1 MRRLAISLLL
11 ALPSAVAAQEDLTV
25 LKGDGDVPARK
36 LLLNYLQ
43 GQAQKAFDARRASLA
58 ELGKL
63 DDKSKMPVDLP
74 AKYAKR
80 QAELK
85 AKFIEAIGG
94 FPERTPLNAKVIGT
108 EKADGYRIEKVIYES
123 RPHHHVT
130 ANLYLPDGKGPFPA
144 VIVPCGHT
152 SNGKAGYQAVCVILA
167 KHGIAAL
174 CYDPI
179 GQGERVQLP
188 TDTHKSLVGGSTN
201 EHTMVGVGALLVG
214 QSTASFR
221 IWDGMRSIDY
231 LQSRS
236 EIDPK
241 RIGCTGSSGGG
252 TLTSYLMALD
262 DRIVAAAPSCY
273 VTSLEKL
280 FTTIGPQDGEQN
292 IPGQVAFGMEHADYL
307 FLRAPKPTLIL
318 CATRDFF
325 DIGGTWQTYR
335 EAKQFYG
342 VFGHGERVDLFE
354 FNTGHAYPRAQREA
368 MLRFMQRWLLNKDGA
383 ATEDDFTPLKD
394 AQLQCTRTGQVIEDL
409 KGKSAFD
416 LIAEREN
423 ELAKLR
429 TKWQESHS
437 KEELSNEVRRL
448 IGVAPSIAAAKPKS
462 VGKVQRD
469 GYAIVKTIYETEPS
483 VLIPAL
489 VFTPEKP
496 VKDQPTVLYAHGESK
511 AIAAAAGGP
520 IEKLV
525 KAGRTVVAL
534 DLRGLGEIAPG
545 VYDPKKP
552 SYFGVDFRETFMAM
566 HLNRPLLGQRV
577 HDLLAV
583 LEGLAAESPGGF
595 EVISSST
602 AGPAALHAS
611 ALDSR
616 IKAVT
621 LDKSLVSWSSVA
633 KTSVSYNQ
641 LTNVVPGAL
650 KVYDLPDLV
659 KVIAPRKVT
668 ITNPL
673 DAASKPVA
681 QAMPTPAPPLAASR
695 DLPRVVLIG
704 DSIRMGYAPLVAKK
718 LEGKAVVISAKDNG
732 EDSRNVL
739 KHLDEWAINEKPSV
753 IHFNCG
759 LHDLKLSQKTKTHQV
774 ELAQYEANL
783 KQIVDRLKKET
794 SAVVVFAATT
804 PIHDER
810 HAARKGG
817 FDRTEA
823 DVKKYNETGLKVM
836 RSAGVPVHDLHWVV
850 ELGSIDRMLGPDGTH
865 YGAAANE
872 KLADAVADCILRQL
886 TIATY
891 TPGPPVKGGPE
902 VADAYRKNEK
912 ERDAAVPDYFKK
924 LPAGQ
929 FKVPDSAAA
938 WKEQRPDVRKKVL
951 DSLGDLPPRPS
962 PQKVRLIS
970 REYRTGYTLE
980 KVAIDNGVESEVSA
994 LILIPDNLKKPAPAV
1009 LWLHSSTPDKT
1020 QVIIPNTNGGAE
1032 PIGEVLVKAGYV
1044 VLSPDAYWHG
1054 DRLGTG
1060 PAGARE
1066 FGARAGEQESLFKYH
1081 LLMGRTLWGMFV
1093 RDDQIA
1099 LDYLCSRPEVDKTRI
1114 GCTGM
1119 SMGGTRTWWLA
1130 AVDERISCAVTV
1142 ACLTRFQNLLAHGNL
1157 RAHGVYLFL
1166 IGILKHFDTEGVV
1179 ALTAPRPFLALTG
1192 DLDYGSPADGIQ
1204 VIEEKVSKVYEVLGA
1219 KEKFKNVLYK
1229 DTGHLVTP
1237 EMRAETLAWFDRW
1250 LKP

>member
-1 MRRLAISLLL
+1 MRRLAVLLL
-11 ALPSAVAAQEDLTV
+11 LVLPAGVAAQEDLTV
-25 LKGDGDVPARK
+25 LKDVDGVPPRK

-43 GQAQKAFDARRASLA
+43 GQAQKAFDARRATLA

-63 DDKSKMPVDLP
+63 DDKTKMPVDLP

-108 EKADGYRIEKVIYES
+108 EKGDGYKIEKVIYES
-123 RPHHHVT
+123 RPNHHVT
-130 ANLYLPDGKGPFPA
+130 ANLYLPDSKGPVPG

-152 SNGKAGYQAVCVILA
+152 TNGKAGYQAVSVILA

-214 QSTASFR
+214 QSTATFR

-231 LQSRS
+231 LQSRP

-241 RIGCTGSSGGG
+241 KIGCTGSSGGG

-273 VTSLEKL
+273 ITSLEKL
-280 FTTIGPQDGEQN
+280 FTTLGPQDGEQN

-342 VFGHGERVDLFE
+342 VFGHGERVDIFE
-354 FNTGHAYPRAQREA
+354 YNTGHAYPKAQREA
-368 MLRFMQRWLLNKDGA
+368 MVRFMQRWLLDKDSA
-383 ATEDDFTPLKD
+383 ATESETASLKD
-394 AQLQCTRTGQVIEDL
+394 AQLQCTRTGNVIEDL

-416 LIAEREN
+416 ITAETEDA
-423 ELAKLR
+423 LAKQR
-429 TKWQESHS
+429 AKWQESHS
-437 KEELSNEVRRL
+437 KEELQKEVRRL
-448 IGVAPSIAAAKPKS
+448 IGVAPDVTGARSNA
-462 VGKVQRD
+462 VGKIQRD
-469 GYAIVKTIYETEPS
+469 GYVIFKYTYETEPG
-483 VLIPAL
+483 VFVPAL
-489 VFTPEKP
+489 GFNPEKP
-496 VKDQPTVLYAHGESK
+496 LKDSWTVLYLCGEGK
-511 AIAAAAGGP
+511 ALDAAPGGP

-525 KAGRTVVAL
+525 KEGRRVVAL
-534 DLRGLGEIAPG
+534 DLRGLGETAPAPL
-545 VYDPKKP
+545 DPKKP
-552 SYFGVDFRETFMAM
+552 GYFGVDFRESFMAL

-577 HDLLAV
+577 HDLLSV
-583 LEGLAAESPGGF
+583 LQNYEKGEF
-595 EVISSST
+595 EVIAT
-602 AGPAALHAS
+602 GPAGPAALHAA

-616 IKAVT
+616 IKALT
-621 LDKSLVSWSSVA
+621 LDRSLVSWSSVA
-633 KTSVSYNQ
+633 KTPVSYNQ

-659 KVIAPRKVT
+659 KAIAPRKVT
-668 ITNPL
+668 ITNPV
-673 DAASKPVA
+673 DAAGKPVA
-681 QAMPTPAPPLAASR
+681 QAAPAPMPPLAASPN
-695 DLPRVVLIG
+695 LPKVVLIG

-718 LEGKAVVISAKDNG
+718 LEGKATVVSAKDNG

-739 KHLDEWAINEKPSV
+739 KRLDDWAIGEKPAV

-759 LHDLKLSQKTKTHQV
+759 LHDLKLSQKNKTHQV
-774 ELAQYEANL
+774 ELPQYEANL

-794 SAVVVFAATT
+794 SAAVVFATTT
-804 PIHDER
+804 PIHDAR

-823 DVKKYNETGLKVM
+823 DVQKYNATALAVM

-850 ELGSIDRMLGPDGTH
+850 EQGGIDKMLGPDGTH

-891 TPGPPVKGGPE
+891 QTSPPPKGGPE
-902 VADAYRKNEK
+902 AGDTYRKAEK
-912 ERDAAVPDYFKK
+912 ERDDAVPDYFKK
-924 LPAGQ
+924 LPVGQ

-970 REYRTGYTLE
+970 REYRTGYTVE
-980 KVAIDNGVESEVSA
+980 KVAIDNGVDSEVSA
-994 LILIPDNLKKPAPAV
+994 LLLIPDNLKKPAPAV
-1009 LWLHSSTPDKT
+1009 MWLHSSTPDKT

-1044 VLSPDAYWHG
+1044 VMSPDAYWHG

-1060 PAGARE
+1060 PAGMKEA
-1066 FGARAGEQESLFKYH
+1066 GARAGEQESLFKYH
-1081 LLMGRTLWGMFV
+1081 LLLGRTLWGMFV

-1130 AVDERISCAVTV
+1130 AVDDRITCAVTV
-1142 ACLTRFQNLLAHGNL
+1142 ACLTRFQNLVAHGTL
-1157 RAHGVYLFL
+1157 RSHGVYLFN
-1166 IGILKHFDTEGVV
+1166 IGLLKHFDSEAVV
-1179 ALTAPRPFLALTG
+1179 ALTAPRPFLVLTG
-1192 DLDYGSPADGIQ
+1192 DLDYGSPADGIRT
-1204 VIEEKVSKVYEVLGA
+1204 IEEKVCKVYDVLGA
-1219 KEKFKNVLYK
+1219 KDRFKNVLYK

-1237 EMRAETLAWFDRW
+1237 EMRAETLAWFEKW
-1250 LKP
+1250 LKR